1 MDLKPQSC
9 GFHRRAKTRVIG
21 RSCRICHASSQIFR
35 QNGEGLRAD
44 PRDFDLTMKNSESR
58 RNSYGLPKLLVR
70 WSRQHG
76 RRSFHKLQA
85 MVAIMSVLAA
95 YIPLPAAAQQP
106 QPAGPNTPPALGLPP
121 TPQPN
126 YTQPLFMRPGARDF
140 SKSNRAFPNFLRTW
154 EPTTV
159 DAPVTSNSQRLDALV
174 HNGKIYLSLAD
185 AIVLGLENNYD
196 IAIQRYTLDIAD
208 TELLRA
214 RAGSNLLGVSA
225 GLVEGTLGGT
235 GTSSNSL
242 SSGGGPGG
250 TSTAVGGAGTGAGGL
265 SVSTNGTGP
274 QPEALDPVLTGTLQ
288 LERTTSPE
296 ATPFASGA
304 PTLNQNLDQY
314 NFNYNQGFITGTQLQ
329 VGFNNSRTTNDSIFN
344 AYSPELLSSF
354 RATLTQH
361 LLNGFGPGINGRF
374 ILEAKNNR
382 RISDSAF
389 RLQILYTINQIENI
403 YWVLVSDYEDVQA
416 KQRALEQSTRLASDN
431 RKQLQIGT
439 LAPLDV
445 LNADNQVST
454 DTQALITSQ
463 TTLEYYQ
470 LLMKQAISRNLSDPV
485 LSSAPVIPTDRVSLL
500 EMPEERT
507 PAEELVQK
515 AYANRPEIEQ
525 QILNLR
531 NDEITLRAVKNN
543 LLPTVDLY
551 GFYGAAALGGSK
563 SPFCSTEFFGPAAC
577 DVPTVG
583 YGTVFTNLFNSSG
596 PDKGAGV
603 NVSIPLRNRTAQSLQ
618 ARAVLEYRQAE
629 MRLQQLYI
637 QVRIQ
642 VINGQYALTNDRAAV
657 QAALAAREYNY
668 QSYQAEVKKLRLG
681 ASTTAN
687 VLQQE
692 RNLATAENNV
702 ISTEATYAKDRASL
716 EQLLAQTLDQYGIQ
730 LSDAVSGTVT
740 KEPVIPGLEPAKAA
754 PEASVPGQ
762 QEQLQHTEQM
772 PPLPV
777 MPQQPKL
784 TPQEEQN
791 LPPTTPPNSTPPPQ

>member
-1 MDLKPQSC
+1 
-9 GFHRRAKTRVIG
+9 
-21 RSCRICHASSQIFR
+21 
-35 QNGEGLRAD
+35 
-44 PRDFDLTMKNSESR
+44 MKNSESR
-58 RNSYGLPKLLVR
+58 RTSYRLPKLFRL
-70 WSRQHG
+70 WCRQHG
-76 RRSFHKLQA
+76 GRFFHKLQA
-85 MVAIMSVLAA
+85 TVAIVSVLSA
-95 YIPLPAAAQQP
+95 YVPLPAAAQQAP
-106 QPAGPNTPPALGLPP
+106 PGGPPAVAPAAGLPP
-121 TPQPN
+121 APQPN
-126 YTQPLFMRPGARDF
+126 YTEPVFMRPGVHDF
-140 SKSNRAFPNFLRTW
+140 SKPNPFFPNYLKTF
-154 EPTTV
+154 EPKAVT
-159 DAPVTSNSQRLDALV
+159 APVTTNSQRLDGLV

-196 IAIQRYTLDIAD
+196 IAIQRYNLDIAD
-208 TELLRA
+208 TDLLRA
-214 RAGSNLLGVSA
+214 RAGAALLGVSA
-225 GLVEGTLGGT
+225 GLVEGTLGGS
-235 GTSSNSL
+235 GTSSTSL

-250 TSTAVGGAGTGAGGL
+250 TSTAVGGAGAGSGGL
-265 SVSTNGTGP
+265 NVTTNGTGP
-274 QPEALDPVLTGTLQ
+274 TPEAMDPVLTGTIQ
-288 LERTTSPE
+288 LERTTTPE

-329 VGFNNSRTTNDSIFN
+329 VGFQNSRTTNNSIFN
-344 AYSPELLSSF
+344 AYSPELQSTF
-354 RATLTQH
+354 RATITQH

-374 ILEAKNNR
+374 ILEAKNDR
-382 RISDSAF
+382 RISDSGF
-389 RLQILYTINQIENI
+389 RQQILFTINQIENI
-403 YWVLVSDYEDVQA
+403 YWQLAADYEDVQA
-416 KQRALEQSTRLASDN
+416 KQRGLEQSSRLASDN

-463 TTLEYYQ
+463 TALEYQQ
-470 LLMKQAISRNLSDPV
+470 LIMKQAISRNLSDPV

-507 PAEELVQK
+507 PVEELVQK

-531 NDEITLRAVKNN
+531 NNEITLRAVKNN
-543 LLPTVDLY
+543 LLPVVDLY
-551 GFYGAAALGGSK
+551 AFYGAAGLGGAK
-563 SPFCSTEFFGPAAC
+563 SPFCSTEFFGPVAC

-596 PDKGAGV
+596 PDKAVGV
-603 NVSIPLRNRTAQSLQ
+603 NVSVPLRNRTAQSLQ

-657 QAALAAREYNY
+657 QAALAAREYNF

-716 EQLLAQTLDQYGIQ
+716 EQLLAETLDQYGIQ
-730 LSDAVSGTVT
+730 LSDAVTGTVT
-740 KEPVIPGLEPAKAA
+740 KVPVIPGLEPAKAA

-762 QEQLQHTEQM
+762 QQQLQHTEQM
-772 PPLPV
+772 PATPV
-777 MPQQPKL
+777 MPPQPQL
-784 TPQEEQN
+784 TPQEQQA
-791 LPPTTPPNSTPPPQ
+791 LPPEQPPAPNTPPPPQ

>member
-1 MDLKPQSC
+1 
-9 GFHRRAKTRVIG
+9 
-21 RSCRICHASSQIFR
+21 
-35 QNGEGLRAD
+35 
-44 PRDFDLTMKNSESR
+44 MKNSESR
-58 RNSYGLPKLLVR
+58 CNFYGLPKLLSQ

-76 RRSFHKLQA
+76 RRLLPKLQA
-85 MVAIMSVLAA
+85 CVAIASILSA
-95 YIPLPAAAQQP
+95 YVPLPAMAQQA
-106 QPAGPNTPPALGLPP
+106 QPAPAAPATAAAPAAAAPPAPGLPP
-121 TPQPN
+121 APAPN
-126 YTQPLFMRPGARDF
+126 YTQPIFMRPSNRDF
-140 SKSNRAFPNFLRTW
+140 TRPHQVFPNYLKTW
-154 EPTTV
+154 EPITV
-159 DAPVTSNSQRLDALV
+159 AAPVTTNSQRLDALV

-185 AIVLGLENNYD
+185 AIVLALENNYD
-196 IAIQRYTLDIAD
+196 IAIQRYNLDIAD

-214 RAGSNLLGVSA
+214 RAGSSLLGVSA
-225 GLVEGTLGGT
+225 GLVQGTLGGS
-235 GTSSNSL
+235 GTTSGSL

-250 TSTAVGGAGTGAGGL
+250 TSTASGGAATGSGGIT
-265 SVSTNGTGP
+265 VSTNGQGP
-274 QPEALDPVLTGTLQ
+274 TPEAMDPVLTGTVQ
-288 LERTTSPE
+288 LERTTTPE
-296 ATPFASGA
+296 PTPFASGTS
-304 PTLNQNLDQY
+304 TLNQNTDTY

-329 VGFNNSRTTNDSIFN
+329 VGFDNSRITSDSIFN
-344 AYSPELLSSF
+344 AYSPELQSTF
-354 RATLTQH
+354 RATVTQH

-374 ILEAKNNR
+374 ILEAKNDR
-382 RISDSAF
+382 RITDSAF
-389 RLQILYTINQIENI
+389 RQQILYTINQIENI

-416 KQRALEQSTRLASDN
+416 KQRGLEQSSRLASDN

-463 TTLEYYQ
+463 TSLEYQQ
-470 LLMKQAISRNLSDPV
+470 LIMKQAISRDLSDPV

-507 PAEELVQK
+507 AVEELVQK

-525 QILNLR
+525 NILNLR
-531 NDEITLRAVKNN
+531 NNEITLRAVKNN

-551 GFYGAAALGGSK
+551 GFYGAAALGGAK
-563 SPFCSTEFFGPAAC
+563 SPFCSAEFFGPTAC
-577 DVPTVG
+577 NVPTVG
-583 YGTVFTNLFNSSG
+583 YGTVFTNLFNSGG

-603 NVSIPLRNRTAQSLQ
+603 NVNIPLRNRTAQALQ
-618 ARAVLEYRQAE
+618 ARALLEYRQAE

-657 QAALAAREYNY
+657 QAALAAREYNF
-668 QSYQAEVKKLRLG
+668 QSFQAETKKLRLG

-716 EQLLAQTLDQYGIQ
+716 EQLLAETLDQYGIQ
-730 LSDAVSGTVT
+730 LSDAVNGTVT
-740 KEPVIPGLEPAKAA
+740 KDPIIPGLEPAKAA
-754 PEASVPGQ
+754 PEANVPGQ
-762 QEQLQHTEQM
+762 QQQLQHTEQM

-791 LPPTTPPNSTPPPQ
+791 LPPEQNTPPPTNPPAAPPQ

>member
-1 MDLKPQSC
+1 
-9 GFHRRAKTRVIG
+9 
-21 RSCRICHASSQIFR
+21 
-35 QNGEGLRAD
+35 
-44 PRDFDLTMKNSESR
+44 MKNSESR
-58 RNSYGLPKLLVR
+58 RNYYGLPKLFSR

-76 RRSFHKLQA
+76 SRLFSKLQA
-85 MVAIMSVLAA
+85 SVAIASILSA
-95 YIPLPAAAQQP
+95 YVPLPAMAQQA
-106 QPAGPNTPPALGLPP
+106 QPAANAATPNAAAPPAPGLPP
-121 TPQPN
+121 APVPN
-126 YTQPLFMRPGARDF
+126 YTQALSMHTGNRDF
-140 SKSNRAFPNFLRTW
+140 SKPHQAFPNYLKTW
-154 EPTTV
+154 EPITV
-159 DAPVTSNSQRLDALV
+159 AAPVTSNSQRLDALV

-185 AIVLGLENNYD
+185 AIVLGLENNFD
-196 IAIQRYTLDIAD
+196 IAIQRYNLDIAD
-208 TELLRA
+208 TDLLRA
-214 RAGSNLLGVSA
+214 RAGSLLLGVPA
-225 GLVEGTLGGT
+225 GLVQGTLGGS
-235 GTSSNSL
+235 GNTSSSL
-242 SSGGGPGG
+242 TSGGGPGG
-250 TSTAVGGAGTGAGGL
+250 TSTATGGAAAGAGGINAT
-265 SVSTNGTGP
+265 TNGAGP
-274 QPEALDPVLTGTLQ
+274 TPEVLDPVLTGTLQ
-288 LERTTSPE
+288 LERTTTPE
-296 ATPFASGA
+296 PTPFASGTS
-304 PTLNQNLDQY
+304 TLNQNSDTY

-329 VGFNNSRTTNDSIFN
+329 VGFNNSRITSNSIFN
-344 AYSPELLSSF
+344 AYSPELQSTF
-354 RATLTQH
+354 RATVTQH

-374 ILEAKNNR
+374 ILEAKNDR
-382 RISDSAF
+382 RITDSAF
-389 RLQILYTINQIENI
+389 RQQILYTINQIENI

-416 KQRALEQSTRLASDN
+416 KQRALEQSARLASDN

-463 TTLEYYQ
+463 TGLEYQQ
-470 LLMKQAISRNLSDPV
+470 LIMKQAISRDLSDPV
-485 LSSAPVIPTDRVSLL
+485 LSAAPVIPTDRVSLL
-500 EMPEERT
+500 EMPEERM
-507 PAEELVQK
+507 AVEELVQK

-525 QILNLR
+525 NILSLR
-531 NDEITLRAVKNN
+531 NNEITLRAVKNN
-543 LLPTVDLY
+543 LLPTVDVF
-551 GFYGAAALGGSK
+551 GFYGAAGLGGAK
-563 SPFCSTEFFGPAAC
+563 SPFCASEFFGPAAC
-577 DVPTVG
+577 NVPTVG

-596 PDKGAGV
+596 PDKGAGINV
-603 NVSIPLRNRTAQSLQ
+603 NIPLRNRTAQSLQ
-618 ARAVLEYRQAE
+618 ARALLEYRQAE

-668 QSYQAEVKKLRLG
+668 QSYQSEVKKLRLG

-740 KEPVIPGLEPAKAA
+740 KDPIIPGLEPAKAA

-762 QEQLQHTEQM
+762 QQQLQHTEQM

-784 TPQEEQN
+784 TPEEQQN
-791 LPPTTPPNSTPPPQ
+791 LPPEQSTPPPSTPPTAPPQ

>member
-1 MDLKPQSC
+1 
-9 GFHRRAKTRVIG
+9 
-21 RSCRICHASSQIFR
+21 
-35 QNGEGLRAD
+35 
-44 PRDFDLTMKNSESR
+44 MKNSESR
-58 RNSYGLPKLLVR
+58 RNYYGLPKLLSR

-76 RRSFHKLQA
+76 SRLFSKLQA
-85 MVAIMSVLAA
+85 SIAIASILSA
-95 YIPLPAAAQQP
+95 YVPLPAMAQQA
-106 QPAGPNTPPALGLPP
+106 PAAATVAAPPAPGLPP
-121 TPQPN
+121 APVPN
-126 YTQPLFMRPGARDF
+126 FTQPLFMRPSDRDF
-140 SKSNRAFPNFLRTW
+140 SKPHQIFPNFLKTW

-159 DAPVTSNSQRLDALV
+159 DAPVTSNSHRLDALV

-196 IAIQRYTLDIAD
+196 IAIQRYNLDIAD
-208 TELLRA
+208 TDLLRT
-214 RAGSNLLGVSA
+214 RAGSNFLGVPA
-225 GLVEGTLGGT
+225 GLVQGTLGGS
-235 GTSSNSL
+235 GNTSSSL
-242 SSGGGPGG
+242 TSGGGPGG
-250 TSTAVGGAGTGAGGL
+250 TSTASGGAATGAGGITI
-265 SVSTNGTGP
+265 STNGTGP
-274 QPEALDPVLTGTLQ
+274 APEVLDPVLTGTMQ
-288 LERTTSPE
+288 LERNTSPQ
-296 ATPFASGA
+296 ATPFGSGGG
-304 PTLNQNLDQY
+304 TLNQNTDTY
-314 NFNYNQGFITGTQLQ
+314 NFSYNQGFITGTQLQ
-329 VGFNNSRTTNDSIFN
+329 VGFNNTRITNNSTFN
-344 AYSPELLSSF
+344 FYSPELQSTF
-354 RATLTQH
+354 RATVTQH

-374 ILEAKNNR
+374 ILEAKNDR
-382 RISDSAF
+382 RITDAAF
-389 RLQILYTINQIENI
+389 RQQILYTINQIENI

-416 KQRALEQSTRLASDN
+416 RERALEQSTRLASDN

-463 TTLEYYQ
+463 TGLEYQQ
-470 LLMKQAISRNLSDPV
+470 LIMKQAISRDLSDPV
-485 LSSAPVIPTDRVSLL
+485 LSSAPVIPTDRVSLV
-500 EMPEERT
+500 EMREERT
-507 PAEELVQK
+507 PVEELVQK

-525 QILNLR
+525 SILALR
-531 NDEITLRAVKNN
+531 NNEITLRATKNN
-543 LLPTVDLY
+543 LLPTVDVY
-551 GFYGAAALGGSK
+551 GFYGASGLGGSK
-563 SPFCSTEFFGPAAC
+563 SPYCSAEFFGPAAC

-596 PDKGAGV
+596 PDKGAGISV
-603 NVSIPLRNRTAQSLQ
+603 NIPLRNRTAQSLQ
-618 ARAVLEYRQAE
+618 ARALLEYRQAE

-657 QAALAAREYNY
+657 QASLAAREYNY
-668 QSYQAEVKKLRLG
+668 QSYQSEVKKLRLG

-740 KEPVIPGLEPAKAA
+740 RDPIIPGLEPAKAA
-754 PEASVPGQ
+754 PEANVPGQ
-762 QEQLQHTEQM
+762 QQQLQHTEQM

-784 TPQEEQN
+784 TPQEEQS
-791 LPPTTPPNSTPPPQ
+791 LPPATPPQ

>member
-1 MDLKPQSC
+1 
-9 GFHRRAKTRVIG
+9 
-21 RSCRICHASSQIFR
+21 
-35 QNGEGLRAD
+35 
-44 PRDFDLTMKNSESR
+44 MKNSESR
-58 RNSYGLPKLLVR
+58 RSSYRLPKLFR
-70 WSRQHG
+70 SWFRQHG
-76 RRSFHKLQA
+76 GRFFHKLQA
-85 MVAIMSVLAA
+85 TVAIVSVLSA
-95 YIPLPAAAQQP
+95 YVPLPAAAQQAP
-106 QPAGPNTPPALGLPP
+106 PGGPPAVVPAAGLPP
-121 TPQPN
+121 APQPN
-126 YTQPLFMRPGARDF
+126 YTEPVFMKPGIHDF
-140 SKSNRAFPNFLRTW
+140 SKPNPLFPNYLKTF
-154 EPTTV
+154 EPKAVT
-159 DAPVTSNSQRLDALV
+159 APVTTNSQRLDGLV
-174 HNGKIYLSLAD
+174 HNGKIYLSLSD

-196 IAIQRYTLDIAD
+196 IAIQRYNLDIAD
-208 TELLRA
+208 TDLLRA
-214 RAGSNLLGVSA
+214 RAGANLLGVSA
-225 GLVEGTLGGT
+225 GLVQGTLGGS
-235 GTSSNSL
+235 GTSSTSL

-250 TSTAVGGAGTGAGGL
+250 TSTAVGGAGAGSGGL
-265 SVSTNGTGP
+265 NVTTNGTGP
-274 QPEALDPVLTGTLQ
+274 TPEAMDPVLTGTIQ
-288 LERTTSPE
+288 LERTTTPE
-296 ATPFASGA
+296 STPFASGA
-304 PTLNQNLDQY
+304 PTLNQNTDQY

-329 VGFNNSRTTNDSIFN
+329 VGFNNSRITTNSIFN
-344 AYSPELLSSF
+344 AYSPELQSTF

-374 ILEAKNNR
+374 ILEAKNDR
-382 RISDSAF
+382 RISDSGF
-389 RLQILYTINQIENI
+389 RQQILFTINQIENI
-403 YWVLVSDYEDVQA
+403 YWQLAADYEDVQA
-416 KQRALEQSTRLASDN
+416 KQRGLEQSSRLASDN

-463 TTLEYYQ
+463 TALEYQQ
-470 LLMKQAISRNLSDPV
+470 LIMKQAISRNLSDPV

-507 PAEELVQK
+507 PVEALVQK

-531 NDEITLRAVKNN
+531 NNEITLRAVKNN

-551 GFYGAAALGGSK
+551 AFYGAAALGGAK
-563 SPFCSTEFFGPAAC
+563 SPFCSPEFFGPTAC
-577 DVPTVG
+577 DVPTIG

-596 PDKGAGV
+596 PDKAVGV
-603 NVSIPLRNRTAQSLQ
+603 NVNIPLRNRTAQSLQ

-657 QAALAAREYNY
+657 QAALAAREYNF

-716 EQLLAQTLDQYGIQ
+716 EQLLAETLDQYGIQ
-730 LSDAVSGTVT
+730 LSEAVTGTVT
-740 KEPVIPGLEPAKAA
+740 KVPVIPGLEPAKAA
-754 PEASVPGQ
+754 PEASIPGQ
-762 QEQLQHTEQM
+762 QQQLQHTEQM
-772 PPLPV
+772 PATPVLP
-777 MPQQPKL
+777 PQPQL
-784 TPQEEQN
+784 TPQEQQD
-791 LPPTTPPNSTPPPQ
+791 LPPAQPPAPNTPPPPQ

>member
-1 MDLKPQSC
+1 
-9 GFHRRAKTRVIG
+9 
-21 RSCRICHASSQIFR
+21 
-35 QNGEGLRAD
+35 
-44 PRDFDLTMKNSESR
+44 MKNSESR
-58 RNSYGLPKLLVR
+58 RTSYRLPKLFRL
-70 WSRQHG
+70 WCRQHG
-76 RRSFHKLQA
+76 GRFLHKLQA
-85 MVAIMSVLAA
+85 TVAIVSVLIA
-95 YIPLPAAAQQP
+95 YVPLPAVAQQAP
-106 QPAGPNTPPALGLPP
+106 PGGPPAVPPAAGLPP
-121 TPQPN
+121 APQPN
-126 YTQPLFMRPGARDF
+126 YTEPVFMKPGIHDF
-140 SKSNRAFPNFLRTW
+140 SKPNPWFPNYLKTF
-154 EPTTV
+154 EPKSVT
-159 DAPVTSNSQRLDALV
+159 APVTTNSQRLDGLV

-196 IAIQRYTLDIAD
+196 IAIQRYNLDIAD
-208 TELLRA
+208 TDLLRA

-225 GLVEGTLGGT
+225 GLVEGTLGGS
-235 GTSSNSL
+235 GTSSTSL

-250 TSTAVGGAGTGAGGL
+250 TSTAVGGAGAGAGGL
-265 SVSTNGTGP
+265 NVTTNGTGP
-274 QPEALDPVLTGTLQ
+274 IPEALDPVLTGTIQ
-288 LERTTSPE
+288 LERTTTPE

-329 VGFNNSRTTNDSIFN
+329 VGFNNSRTTNNSIFN
-344 AYSPELLSSF
+344 AYSPELQSSF

-374 ILEAKNNR
+374 ILEAKNDR
-382 RISDSAF
+382 RISDSGF
-389 RLQILYTINQIENI
+389 RQQILFTINQIENI
-403 YWVLVSDYEDVQA
+403 YWQLVGDYEDVQA
-416 KQRALEQSTRLASDN
+416 KQRGLEQSSRLASDN

-463 TTLEYYQ
+463 TALEYQQ

-507 PAEELVQK
+507 AVEELVQK

-525 QILNLR
+525 QILNIR
-531 NDEITLRAVKNN
+531 NNEITLRAVKNN

-551 GFYGAAALGGSK
+551 AFYGAAALGGAK
-563 SPFCSTEFFGPAAC
+563 SPFCSTEFFGPTAC
-577 DVPTVG
+577 DVPTIG

-596 PDKGAGV
+596 PDKAVGV
-603 NVSIPLRNRTAQSLQ
+603 NVNIPLRNRTAQSLQ

-629 MRLQQLYI
+629 MRLEQLYI

-657 QAALAAREYNY
+657 QAALAAREYNF

-716 EQLLAQTLDQYGIQ
+716 EQLLAETLDQYGIQ
-730 LSDAVSGTVT
+730 LSEAVTGTVT
-740 KEPVIPGLEPAKAA
+740 KVPVIPGLEPAKAA

-762 QEQLQHTEQM
+762 QQQLQHTEQM
-772 PPLPV
+772 PATPV
-777 MPQQPKL
+777 MPPQPQL
-784 TPQEEQN
+784 TPQEQQA
-791 LPPTTPPNSTPPPQ
+791 LPPEQPPAPNTPPPPQ

>member
-1 MDLKPQSC
+1 M
-9 GFHRRAKTRVIG
+9 
-21 RSCRICHASSQIFR
+21 
-35 QNGEGLRAD
+35 
-44 PRDFDLTMKNSESR
+44 
-58 RNSYGLPKLLVR
+58 
-70 WSRQHG
+70 
-76 RRSFHKLQA
+76 
-85 MVAIMSVLAA
+85 
-95 YIPLPAAAQQP
+95 
-106 QPAGPNTPPALGLPP
+106 
-121 TPQPN
+121 
-126 YTQPLFMRPGARDF
+126 
-140 SKSNRAFPNFLRTW
+140 
-154 EPTTV
+154 
-159 DAPVTSNSQRLDALV
+159 
-174 HNGKIYLSLAD
+174 
-185 AIVLGLENNYD
+185 
-196 IAIQRYTLDIAD
+196 
-208 TELLRA
+208 
-214 RAGSNLLGVSA
+214 
-225 GLVEGTLGGT
+225 
-235 GTSSNSL
+235 
-242 SSGGGPGG
+242 
-250 TSTAVGGAGTGAGGL
+250 
-265 SVSTNGTGP
+265 
-274 QPEALDPVLTGTLQ
+274 DPVVSGTMQ
-288 LERTTSPE
+288 LERTTTPE
-296 ATPFASGA
+296 ATPFASGG
-304 PTLNQNLDQY
+304 PTANQNTDEY

-329 VGFNNSRTTNDSIFN
+329 VGFNNTRITTNGIFN
-344 AYSPELLSSF
+344 AYSPELESTF
-354 RATLTQH
+354 RATVTQH

-374 ILEAKNNR
+374 ILEAKNDR

-389 RLQILYTINQIENI
+389 RQQILYTINQIENI
-403 YWVLVSDYEDVQA
+403 YWVLVGDYEDVQA

-463 TTLEYYQ
+463 TSLEYQQ
-470 LLMKQAISRNLSDPV
+470 LIMKQAISRNLSDPD

-507 PAEELVQK
+507 PVEELVQK

-525 QILNLR
+525 NILNLR
-531 NDEITLRAVKNN
+531 NNEITLRAVKNN

-551 GFYGAAALGGSK
+551 GFYGAAALGGAK
-563 SPFCSTEFFGPAAC
+563 SPFCSPIFGPTTC

-583 YGTVFTNLFNSSG
+583 YGNVFTNLFNSSG

-603 NVSIPLRNRTAQSLQ
+603 NVNIPIRNRTAQALQ
-618 ARAVLEYRQAE
+618 ARALLEYRQAE

-657 QAALAAREYNY
+657 QAALAAREYNF

-716 EQLLAQTLDQYGIQ
+716 EQLLAQTLDEYGIQ

-740 KEPVIPGLEPAKAA
+740 RQPVIPGLEPAKAA
-754 PEASVPGQ
+754 PEAAVPGQ

-777 MPQQPKL
+777 MPPQPQL

-791 LPPTTPPNSTPPPQ
+791 LLPQQTPAPNATPQTPPQ

>member
-1 MDLKPQSC
+1 
-9 GFHRRAKTRVIG
+9 
-21 RSCRICHASSQIFR
+21 
-35 QNGEGLRAD
+35 
-44 PRDFDLTMKNSESR
+44 
-58 RNSYGLPKLLVR
+58 
-70 WSRQHG
+70 
-76 RRSFHKLQA
+76 
-85 MVAIMSVLAA
+85 
-95 YIPLPAAAQQP
+95 
-106 QPAGPNTPPALGLPP
+106 
-121 TPQPN
+121 
-126 YTQPLFMRPGARDF
+126 MR
-140 SKSNRAFPNFLRTW
+140 
-154 EPTTV
+154 
-159 DAPVTSNSQRLDALV
+159 
-174 HNGKIYLSLAD
+174 
-185 AIVLGLENNYD
+185 
-196 IAIQRYTLDIAD
+196 
-208 TELLRA
+208 
-214 RAGSNLLGVSA
+214 
-225 GLVEGTLGGT
+225 
-235 GTSSNSL
+235 
-242 SSGGGPGG
+242 
-250 TSTAVGGAGTGAGGL
+250 
-265 SVSTNGTGP
+265 
-274 QPEALDPVLTGTLQ
+274 
-288 LERTTSPE
+288 
-296 ATPFASGA
+296 
-304 PTLNQNLDQY
+304 PTLNQNTDTY

-329 VGFNNSRTTNDSIFN
+329 VAFDNTRITNNSSFN
-344 AYSPELLSSF
+344 AYSPQLHSTF

-382 RISDSAF
+382 RITDSAF
-389 RLQILYTINQIENI
+389 RQQILYTINQIENI

-463 TTLEYYQ
+463 TSLEYQQ
-470 LLMKQAISRNLSDPV
+470 LIMKQAISRNLSDPA

-507 PAEELVQK
+507 PVEDLVQK

-525 QILNLR
+525 NILNLR
-531 NDEITLRAVKNN
+531 NDEITLRATKNG

-563 SPFCSTEFFGPAAC
+563 SPFCSTEFFGPDAC
-577 DVPTVG
+577 NVPTVG

-603 NVSIPLRNRTAQSLQ
+603 NINIPLRNRTAQSLQ
-618 ARAVLEYRQAE
+618 ARALLEYRQAE

-668 QSYQAEVKKLRLG
+668 QSYQSEVKKLRLG

-740 KEPVIPGLEPAKAA
+740 KDPVIPGSGAGKSRAGSECSWPATATAAYGADAPVAGDAA
-754 PEASVPGQ
+754 PTQADPRRAAEICRRSRIRRLRTLRRQRRHSSGCLWFDLTPSRCQIESESFHRPPRSPVLDPSRGRGLCSLCGLKFRMKAPALGRHPGCIAAPGVLLFGVQ
-762 QEQLQHTEQM
+762 MLQHQRRIRPELRQLLQICLVVDRPRSGNDFLDVHLNPR
-772 PPLPV
+772 PPLEILGVTGFYPRTQLAKTFPDHCAVVIKPDRAVHGVAYIQMDTKRLPV
-777 MPQQPKL
+777 HRL
-784 TPQEEQN
+784 DEFYVFIRVGGETPGHHFDTEECALRLYRINQ
-791 LPPTTPPNSTPPPQ
+791 LAAVLDRGVDKSLA

>member
-1 MDLKPQSC
+1 
-9 GFHRRAKTRVIG
+9 
-21 RSCRICHASSQIFR
+21 
-35 QNGEGLRAD
+35 
-44 PRDFDLTMKNSESR
+44 MKNSESR
-58 RNSYGLPKLLVR
+58 CIPCAFRKLSR
-70 WSRQHG
+70 WYRQHG
-76 RRSFHKLQA
+76 RRLVLKLQA
-85 MVAIMSVLAA
+85 SLAIVSVLSA
-95 YIPLPAAAQQP
+95 YVPIPAAAQQTAA
-106 QPAGPNTPPALGLPP
+106 PAAAATAPALGLPP
-121 TPQPN
+121 APQPN
-126 YTQPLFMRPGARDF
+126 YTQPLFMRPAGRDF
-140 SKSNRAFPNFLRTW
+140 SKPRAPLPKVW
-154 EPTTV
+154 DPYVPTAV
-159 DAPVTSNSQRLDALV
+159 AAPITTNSQRLDGLV

-196 IAIQRYTLDIAD
+196 IAIQRYNLDIAD
-208 TELLRA
+208 TDLLRA
-214 RAGSNLLGVSA
+214 RAGSTLLGVSS
-225 GLVEGTLGGT
+225 GLVEGTLNGSGGGST
-235 GTSSNSL
+235 SL

-250 TSTAVGGAGTGAGGL
+250 TSTAVGGAGAGAGGINL
-265 SVSTNGTGP
+265 TTNGTGP
-274 QPEALDPVLTGTLQ
+274 TPEAMDPVITGTMQ
-288 LERTTSPE
+288 LERTTTPE

-304 PTLNQNLDQY
+304 PTANTNTDEY
-314 NFNYNQGFITGTQLQ
+314 NFGYNQGFITGTQLQ
-329 VGFNNSRTTNDSIFN
+329 VAFDNTRVTSNGIFN
-344 AYSPELLSSF
+344 AYSPQLQSSF
-354 RATLTQH
+354 RATVTQH
-361 LLNGFGPGINGRF
+361 LLYGFGPGINGRF
-374 ILEAKNNR
+374 ILEAKNDR
-382 RISDSAF
+382 RITDSGF

-403 YWVLVSDYEDVQA
+403 YWVLVSYYEDVQA
-416 KQRALEQSTRLASDN
+416 KQRALEQSSRLASDN

-463 TTLEYYQ
+463 TNLEYQQ
-470 LLMKQAISRNLSDPV
+470 LILKQAISRNLSDPA
-485 LSSAPVIPTDRVSLL
+485 LAGAPVIPTDRVSLL

-507 PAEELVQK
+507 PVEELVQR

-525 QILNLR
+525 NILNLR
-531 NDEITLRAVKNN
+531 NNEITLRAVKNN
-543 LLPTVDLY
+543 LLPQVDVY
-551 GFYGAAALGGSK
+551 GFYGSSALGGAK
-563 SPFCSTEFFGPAAC
+563 SPFCSAEFFGPAFC

-603 NVSIPLRNRTAQSLQ
+603 NVNIPIRNRTAQALQ

-642 VINGQYALTNDRAAV
+642 VINGQYALTQDRAAV
-657 QAALAAREYNY
+657 QAALAAREYNF

-716 EQLLAQTLDQYGIQ
+716 EQLLAETLDQYGIQ

-740 KEPVIPGLEPAKAA
+740 KEPVIPGLEPAKAT
-754 PEASVPGQ
+754 PEATVPGQ
-762 QEQLQHTEQM
+762 QQQLQHTEQM

-777 MPQQPKL
+777 MPPQPQL
-784 TPQEEQN
+784 TPEEQKD
-791 LPPTTPPNSTPPPQ
+791 LPPAAPTTTPPQ